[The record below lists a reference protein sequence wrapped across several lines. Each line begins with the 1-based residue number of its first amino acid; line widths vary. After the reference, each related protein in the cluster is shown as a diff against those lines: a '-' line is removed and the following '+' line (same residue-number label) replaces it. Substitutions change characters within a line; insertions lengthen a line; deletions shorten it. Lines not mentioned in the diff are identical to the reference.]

1 MCPRGVGDADDHRG
15 MGRLRWHFMDETCKL
30 TVFIFTFMT
39 KTFPPA
45 LFTFAVLAGFGVAA
59 TPVQTDMLSGVENF
73 LASLTAE
80 QKAKASFGFD
90 DAERKNWHFIPRV
103 RQGLPLK
110 EMTHEQRLLAQA
122 LFASGM
128 SSRGYGKAVSIM
140 SLEAILAEM
149 EKGQT
154 GKAVRDSENYFFSIF
169 GTPSVDQPWGWRME
183 GHHLSFN
190 FTSTAKDV
198 TVTPSFMGANPGEV
212 RDGARKGIRVM
223 GQEEDLG
230 RELVNSLSSEQRG
243 KALINATA
251 PKDVLNDPARLEL
264 TAPEGVPYS
273 EFNEAQRALAERL
286 VREYIGRH
294 RSEVEAAEWERI
306 RSSELAGAAFAWAG
320 GFKAGE
326 PHYYRFQGKNFVIEF
341 DNTQNGANHP
351 HAVWRDRNRDF
362 GVDPLKAHYEKAHK
376 K

>member
-1 MCPRGVGDADDHRG
+1 MH
-15 MGRLRWHFMDETCKL
+15 K
-30 TVFIFTFMT
+30 
-39 KTFPPA
+39 FPHSA
-45 LFTFAVLAGFGVAA
+45 LFALPIFAAFPAPA
-59 TPVQTDMLSGVENF
+59 EPVQSDMLSSVGNF

-80 QKAKASFGFD
+80 QKSKASFGFD

-103 RQGLPLK
+103 RQGLTMK
-110 EMTHEQRLLAQA
+110 EMTHEQRLLAHA

-149 EKGQT
+149 EKGQS

-169 GTPSVDQPWGWRME
+169 GTPSADKPWGWRME

-190 FTSTAKDV
+190 FTCTGKEA
-198 TVTPSFMGANPGEV
+198 TVTPSFMGTNPGEV
-212 RDGARKGIRVM
+212 REGPRKGIRVL

-230 RELVNSLSSEQRG
+230 RELVTSLSAEQRT
-243 KALINATA
+243 KAVINSTA
-251 PKDVLNDPARLEL
+251 PKDVVNDPARLDI
-264 TAPEGVPYS
+264 TAPEGLPYS
-273 EFNEAQRALAERL
+273 EFNPAQRQLAERL
-286 VREYIGRH
+286 VREYLGRH
-294 RSEVEAAEWERI
+294 RPEVEAMEWDRI

-320 GFKAGE
+320 GMQPGE
-326 PHYYRFQGKNFVIEF
+326 PHYYRFQGKNFVVEF

-376 K
+376 N